1 MWSRLCVIGHV
12 ISISCHP
19 LLPIKLW
26 TKLLQAT
33 CCCHSHLSCTNSDI
47 TYSCTDSVITPYTS
61 ALVFSGKEVPR
72 VLQSRGQT
80 VCLIAGLQEKT
91 TYRSAPFPSGGSRA
105 RDALQRKAT
114 EGATSEVARETA
126 GWTRPDLTLETS
138 ISASIRPPLCGGG
151 PPPLCGRGPP
161 SLCGRGPFSLCGED
175 GRRSRRNSR

>member
-1 MWSRLCVIGHV
+1 MIRLYVNSHIILILILTHL
-12 ISISCHP
+12 
-19 LLPIKLW
+19 LLP
-26 TKLLQAT
+26 TKLLGAP
-33 CCCHSHLSCTNSDI
+33 CCCHPHLSRTDLNT
-47 TYSCTDSVITPYTS
+47 TYSRTDSNIISHIS
-61 ALVFSGKEVPR
+61 AIALSGAEVLC
-72 VLQSRGQT
+72 VLQSRGQA